1 VIHKSRMAIEIQI
14 HGNDPTALFEVI
26 RDAIHDESGVIDGE
40 PAVAHLAAL
49 VAREEAEGARRRA
62 AWRWLARP
70 VDRDNDWSD
79 V

>member
-1 VIHKSRMAIEIQI
+1 MAIEIQI
-14 HGNDPTALFEVI
+14 HGNDPSALAEVI
-26 RDAIHDESGVIDGE
+26 RDSIEETGVIDRE
-40 PAVAHLAAL
+40 PAVAHLATL

-62 AWRWLARP
+62 AWRWLGRP

>member
-1 VIHKSRMAIEIQI
+1 MAIEIQI
-14 HGNDPTALFEVI
+14 HGNDPAALAEVI
-26 RDAIHDESGVIDGE
+26 RDSIEYDTGVIDRE

-62 AWRWLARP
+62 AWRWLGRP

>member
-1 VIHKSRMAIEIQI
+1 MAIEIQI
-14 HGNDPTALFEVI
+14 HGNDPSALAEVL
-26 RDAIHDESGVIDGE
+26 RDAIEDETGVIDRE
-40 PAVAHLAAL
+40 PAVAHLGAL